1 MTNQVARPNQYTVK
15 QLLSADAV
23 KAKFDDVL
31 GKKAPQFTTSLINVV
46 NSSYQLKNA
55 DANSVIASALVAASL
70 DLPVNPSLGYMYII
84 PYKSNGRQI
93 AQPQIGYKGYI
104 QLAQRSGQYKH
115 LNAIPVYEG
124 ELQGWNP
131 LTEEVVYEPKQD
143 RDTDDQPI
151 GYLGYMERLN
161 GFCKTVYRTHKQ
173 IDDHRREFSK
183 SGGKDKPKGVW
194 ADHYDAMALKT
205 VLRNLLT
212 KWGPMTVDMQSADMA
227 DSGEYDHLEEER
239 REVRAEENEPDAD
252 DIIAG
257 ALAAKEQDSEPD
269 QPVEKGDDNANQ
281 KEQEEL
287 FVKGTITP
295 DVK

>member
-1 MTNQVARPNQYTVK
+1 MMTNQVARRNQYTVK

-46 NSSYQLKNA
+46 NSNYQLKNA

-84 PYKSNGRQI
+84 PYGGT

-124 ELQGWNP
+124 ELKGWNP
-131 LTEEVVYEPKQD
+131 LTEEVVYEPNQD

-151 GYLGYMERLN
+151 GYLGYMELLN
-161 GFCKTVYRTHKQ
+161 GFSKTVYWTHKQ

-239 REVRAEENEPDAD
+239 REVQAEENEPSAD
-252 DIIAG
+252 DLIAG
-257 ALAAKEQDSEPD
+257 VLAEENQAAEPEQQAKEG
-269 QPVEKGDDNANQ
+269 EKNVNEGG
-281 KEQEEL
+281 QEEL
-287 FVKGTITP
+287 FQ
-295 DVK
+295 

>member
-1 MTNQVARPNQYTVK
+1 MTNQVARRNQYTVK

-46 NSSYQLKNA
+46 NSNYQLKNA

-84 PYKSNGRQI
+84 PYGGT

-124 ELQGWNP
+124 ELKGWNP
-131 LTEEVVYEPKQD
+131 LTEEVVYEPNQD

-151 GYLGYMERLN
+151 GYLGYMELLN
-161 GFCKTVYRTHKQ
+161 GFSKTVYWTHKQ

-239 REVRAEENEPDAD
+239 REVRAEESEPSAD
-252 DIIAG
+252 DLIAG
-257 ALAAKEQDSEPD
+257 VLAEENQAAEQEQQAKEG
-269 QPVEKGDDNANQ
+269 EKNVNEGG
-281 KEQEEL
+281 QEEL
-287 FVKGTITP
+287 FQEGTITP
-295 DVK
+295 NTK

>member
-1 MTNQVARPNQYTVK
+1 MTNQVTRRNQYTVK

-46 NSSYQLKNA
+46 NSNYQLKKA
-55 DANSVIASALVAASL
+55 EANSVIASALVAASL

-84 PYKSNGRQI
+84 PYGNT

-124 ELQGWNP
+124 ELKAWNP

-151 GYLGYMERLN
+151 GYLGYMELLN
-161 GFCKTVYRTHKQ
+161 GFSKTVYWTHKQ
-173 IDDHRREFSK
+173 IDEHRKEFSK
-183 SGGKDKPKGVW
+183 SGGKDTPKGVW
-194 ADHYDAMALKT
+194 KDHYDAMALKT

-227 DSGEYDHLEEER
+227 DSGQYDHLDEER
-239 REVRAEENEPDAD
+239 REVQAEEAEPDAD

-257 ALAAKEQDSEPD
+257 ALAAKEQENEPE
-269 QPVEKGDDNANQ
+269 QQAEKGGDSDANQ
-281 KEQEEL
+281 SGQEEL

>member
-124 ELQGWNP
+124 ELKGWNP
-131 LTEEVVYEPKQD
+131 LTEEVVYEPNQD

-151 GYLGYMERLN
+151 GYLGYMELLN
-161 GFCKTVYRTHKQ
+161 GFSKTVYWTHKQ